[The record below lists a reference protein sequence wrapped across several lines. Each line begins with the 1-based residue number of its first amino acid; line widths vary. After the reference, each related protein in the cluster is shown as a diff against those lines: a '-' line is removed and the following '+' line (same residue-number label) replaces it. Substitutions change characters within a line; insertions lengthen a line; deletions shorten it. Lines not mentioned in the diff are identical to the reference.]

1 MSKLSRRKSVNLSP
15 PAGEPS
21 ATGRSGERQWIAPL
35 CLLVLSLLY
44 FHHFMLSDDI
54 LLGIDSGTD
63 FHRGQESA
71 LEKIG
76 ELDQSMWNPRLG
88 GYPESEDLRW
98 RYFPTY
104 AIYLTTSW
112 HRHIG
117 WRYILTV
124 FVAGLGMF
132 HYLRHGLRVG
142 WWASLWA
149 GVAFMSAPTFMS
161 FIFAGHFAKMGV
173 IALFPYMCL
182 LLERGMK
189 PDGRLVHF
197 AGLAALIGLAVYTPH
212 LQMLYYALW
221 GIGFYFL
228 FKLYGIYKA
237 GSEHRLLL
245 RRSLFFI
252 AAITLGL
259 GLGSEGLWPSYFYS
273 KGESKRAGGGETGK
287 TPREQL
293 DFARSWSLHPEE
305 VGSLILPQ
313 WGGFTDP
320 KSGVN
325 YYWGRNAMKLNS
337 EYFGIGVILLALI
350 AIIHIRRRP
359 RSPKAGSPKAGS
371 RDDDEGDGASHH
383 GIQHH
388 LIFMM
393 FLFLFALAYA
403 LGEHTPVHW
412 IMYHLVPG
420 ANVLRTPG
428 MIAYLFAFPACV
440 LAAIGLDQLSPD
452 QGHPAAQARRILQVG
467 GALTGIALI
476 VTLAPAA
483 CSDLWQAIL
492 YSGITPDKQQ
502 VFSAGLDWLQRGA
515 LYSTLIIAGSTA
527 LLYLGARQQ
536 LSLSV
541 VAILLCALTVADTW
555 RINSLFFKYENPKRS
570 PDMRRENERT
580 VAFLKGDAGSQPR
593 RILPLPNFNLLK
605 SRDYRLYGIPS
616 VSGFHDF
623 TIRRYDRLL
632 REIEP
637 VAGALGHKLQA
648 PDQVPYSQADLAAA
662 MHPLLNLLTARYI
675 VTPRALTLTLPA
687 FPEVFAAERL
697 RVYENGEA
705 TPWLYAVPGVIVMTE
720 EAQIVA
726 TLKSGAIDLQRQ
738 VILERPPPPG
748 LSVADIGSTSAAPG
762 PAAIE
767 LQRNDPADGA
777 VSLSVDS
784 PEPRMLVMAEN
795 FHSNWKAFVDG
806 VESQIYRANYI
817 WQAVH
822 VPAGRHEVEFR
833 YRSPTVVISRWMSLL
848 SAIIIA
854 AICAVELRSRR
865 RRAKATSVAAAGA

>member
-1 MSKLSRRKSVNLSP
+1 VSKLSRRKSVNLSP
-15 PAGEPS
+15 PTEPS
-21 ATGRSGERQWIAPL
+21 ATGRRGERRWIAPL
-35 CLLVLSLLY
+35 CLFVLSLLY
-44 FHHFMLSDDI
+44 FHHFILSDDI

-71 LEKIG
+71 LEKIA

-182 LLERGMK
+182 LLERGMG
-189 PDGRLVHF
+189 PGGRPAHF

-228 FKLYGIYKA
+228 FKLYLLSKT

-252 AAITLGL
+252 AAVILGL

-273 KGESKRAGGGETGK
+273 KGESKRAGGETGK
-287 TPREQL
+287 TPQQQL

-350 AIIHIRRRP
+350 AIIHIRQ
-359 RSPKAGSPKAGS
+359 RSGLSAA
-371 RDDDEGDGASHH
+371 DDDLDGVPSNRT
-383 GIQHH
+383 QHH
-388 LIFMM
+388 VIFMI
-393 FLFLFALAYA
+393 FLFLFALTYA
-403 LGEHTPVHW
+403 LGPHTPVHW

-452 QGHPAAQARRILQVG
+452 LGHPAALARRILQVG

-483 CSDLWQAIL
+483 SSHVWQAIL

-502 VFSAGLDWLQRGA
+502 VFSTGLDWLQRGA
-515 LYSTLIIAGSTA
+515 LYSTLIIAGSTV

-536 LSLSV
+536 VSLSV

-570 PDMRRENERT
+570 PDMRRENAGT

-593 RILPLPNFNLLK
+593 RILPLPNSNLLK
-605 SRDYRLYGIPS
+605 SPGYRLFGIPS

-632 REIEP
+632 REIDP
-637 VAGALGHKLQA
+637 VAAALGYKLQA

-662 MHPLLNLLTARYI
+662 MHPLLNLLAARYI
-675 VTPRALTLTLPA
+675 VTPRGFTLTLPA
-687 FPEVFAAERL
+687 FPEVFTGERL
-697 RVYENGEA
+697 QVYENGQA
-705 TPWLYAVPGVIVMTE
+705 TPWLYAVPGVTVMSG
-720 EAQIVA
+720 EAQIVSS
-726 TLKSGAIDLQRQ
+726 LKSGAIDLHRQ

-748 LSVADIGSTSAAPG
+748 LSVAEIGSTSAASG

-767 LQRNDPADGA
+767 LQRNDIAGGV

-806 VESQIYRANYI
+806 VESEIYRANYI

-833 YRSPTVVISRWMSLL
+833 YRSRTVVISRWMSLL
-848 SAIIIA
+848 SAVIII
-854 AICAVELRSRR
+854 AICAVEVAWRGRR
-865 RRAKATSVAAAGA
+865 GVGATPVATAGA